1 MNRLNLGT
9 KMPSPSRVYLVAT
22 LLLAMSVSATD
33 LVAQRHPSH
42 RDDDHWLSNCR
53 ERSSR
58 RRSVFC
64 EQREIGWR
72 SGAGRSLTV
81 DAGPNGGVS
90 VSGWDRDSVHVIVKI
105 QAHGD
110 SEDEA
115 RELASHIRIQASGG
129 TVGAEGPGFRRGG
142 SWSVSYQILVPSH
155 TDLTLDTENGPV
167 GVEDVDGVMRLR
179 AVNGPLSLERVA
191 GDVRAHAQNGPLSV
205 VLEGSRWQGAG
216 LDAETQNGP
225 VVLTVPDGYSANL
238 ETGTVNGPMSVD
250 FPITLMGRI
259 GGRRITTTLGSGGPT
274 VRVVTTNG
282 PAIVRRN

>member
-1 MNRLNLGT
+1 M
-9 KMPSPSRVYLVAT
+9 
-22 LLLAMSVSATD
+22 
-33 LVAQRHPSH
+33 
-42 RDDDHWLSNCR
+42 
-53 ERSSR
+53 
-58 RRSVFC
+58 
-64 EQREIGWR
+64 
-72 SGAGRSLTV
+72 
-81 DAGPNGGVS
+81 
-90 VSGWDRDSVHVIVKI
+90 
-105 QAHGD
+105 
-110 SEDEA
+110 
-115 RELASHIRIQASGG
+115 
-129 TVGAEGPGFRRGG
+129 GAEGPGFRGGG
-142 SWSVSYQILVPSH
+142 SWSVSYEILVPSH

-179 AVNGPLSLERVA
+179 AVNGPLSLERIA

-282 PAIVRRN
+282 PAIVRRR